1 MAETIMLDAGH
12 GGWHNGASYEGRLE
26 KDDVLNLTLAVGK
39 ILEENGVNVLYTRT
53 EDIYK
58 SPGERAREANA
69 AGVDYFVSIHRNSS
83 PIPGQYSGIE
93 SLVYNRYGEAAQMA
107 ENINRNL
114 ESVGFIN
121 HGINERP
128 GLVVLNST
136 QMPAVLVEAGFI
148 NTPADNY
155 LFDTQFDAIAQAI
168 ADGILETIRP
178 S

>member
-1 MAETIMLDAGH
+1 MATIMLDAGH
-12 GGWHNGASYEGRLE
+12 GGWHNGASFEGRLE
-26 KDDVLNLTLAVGK
+26 KDDALNMTLAIGK
-39 ILEENGVNVLYTRT
+39 ILEDAGQNVLYTRT
-53 EDIYK
+53 EDIYL

-83 PIPGQYSGIE
+83 PYPGQYSGIE
-93 SLVYNRYGEAAQMA
+93 SLVYNKPSTAAEMA

-121 HGINERP
+121 HGVNERP

-136 QMPAVLVEAGFI
+136 QMPAVLVEVGFI

-155 LFDTQFDAIAQAI
+155 LFDTKFDEIAQAI
-168 ADGILETIRP
+168 AGGILETVNAV
-178 S
+178 

>member
-1 MAETIMLDAGH
+1 MAATIMLDAGH

-26 KDDVLNLTLAVGK
+26 KDDALNLTLAIGR
-39 ILEENGVNVLYTRT
+39 ILEDAGINVLYTRT

-83 PIPGQYSGIE
+83 PYPGQYSGIE
-93 SLVYNRYGEAAQMA
+93 SLVYNQYGQAAQMA

-114 ESVGFIN
+114 ENVGFIN
-121 HGINERP
+121 HGVNERP
-128 GLVVLNST
+128 GLIVLNST
-136 QMPAVLVEAGFI
+136 QMPAVLVEVGFI

-155 LFDTQFDAIAQAI
+155 LFDTKFDEIAQAI
-168 ADGILETIRP
+168 AGGILETVNG
-178 S
+178 

>member
-1 MAETIMLDAGH
+1 MADTIMLDAGH
-12 GGWHNGASYEGRLE
+12 GGWHNGATYEGRAE
-26 KDDVLNLTLAVGK
+26 KDDALRMTLAVGD

-83 PIPGQYSGIE
+83 PVPGQYTGIE
-93 SLVYNRYGEAAQMA
+93 SLVYNRYGEAARMA

-114 ESVGFIN
+114 ESVGFVN
-121 HGINERP
+121 QGIHERP

-136 QMPAVLVEAGFI
+136 SMPAVLVEVGFI

-155 LFDTQFDAIAQAI
+155 LFDTQFDAIARAI
-168 ADGILETIRP
+168 ADGILETLQ
-178 S
+178 

>member
-1 MAETIMLDAGH
+1 MADTIMLDAGH
-12 GGWHNGASYEGRLE
+12 GGWHNGATFEGRAE
-26 KDDVLNLTLAVGK
+26 KDDALRMTLAVGD

-83 PIPGQYSGIE
+83 PVPGQYTGIE
-93 SLVYNRYGEAAQMA
+93 SLVYNRGGEAARMA

-114 ESVGFIN
+114 ESVGFVN
-121 HGINERP
+121 QGIHERP

-136 QMPAVLVEAGFI
+136 SMPAVLVEVGFI

-155 LFDTQFDAIAQAI
+155 LFDTQFDAIARAI
-168 ADGILETIRP
+168 ADGILETLQ
-178 S
+178 